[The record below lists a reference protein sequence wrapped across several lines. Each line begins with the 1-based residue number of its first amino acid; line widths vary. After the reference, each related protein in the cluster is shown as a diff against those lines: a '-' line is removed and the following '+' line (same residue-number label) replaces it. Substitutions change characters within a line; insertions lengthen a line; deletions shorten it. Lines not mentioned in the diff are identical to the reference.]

1 MVKKVIINLDSSKP
15 PCHDCISEVVL
26 KNCEAELS
34 YILTELFNMC
44 LKVSCFPEKCLVRR

>member
-1 MVKKVIINLDSSKP
+1 MVKKVITNLDSSKP

-26 KNCEAELS
+26 KNCEAGLS